1 MMRLSIGVGTHQGRT
16 RSSNQDSVGVFAPP
30 GGLLEAGELSL
41 FVVADGMGGHKGG
54 EFASHLAVQAMGE
67 AFPRVSK
74 EMPLDQ
80 ALGEALQE
88 SNRVLLSRAKKSE
101 ELHGMGTTVV
111 AATVDEEDI
120 YFVNVGDSRGYFIRD
135 EEITQITEDH
145 SLVAEQVRMGQMT
158 KEQAET
164 AQGRNV
170 ITRAVGRRLE
180 LDIDLFVEPWGV
192 GDAFLLCS
200 DGLWGPVTEAQMLAV
215 LMELDPQPAAEK
227 LLQMAMTSQAPDNVS
242 VIIVRREE

>member
-1 MMRLSIGVGTHQGRT
+1 
-16 RSSNQDSVGVFAPP
+16 
-30 GGLLEAGELSL
+30 
-41 FVVADGMGGHKGG
+41 
-54 EFASHLAVQAMGE
+54 
-67 AFPRVSK
+67 
-74 EMPLDQ
+74 
-80 ALGEALQE
+80 
-88 SNRVLLSRAKKSE
+88 
-101 ELHGMGTTVV
+101 MGTTVV

-158 KEQAET
+158 KEQAEM